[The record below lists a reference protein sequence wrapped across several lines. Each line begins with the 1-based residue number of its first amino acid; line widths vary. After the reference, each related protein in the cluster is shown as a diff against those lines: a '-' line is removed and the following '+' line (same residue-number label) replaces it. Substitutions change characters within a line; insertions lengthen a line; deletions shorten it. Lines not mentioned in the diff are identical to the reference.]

1 MYIITTGIAAP
12 KPGLDAKAQKKT
24 ILKHYLKGLLKGK
37 LLAQKLK
44 KSADKPLSQPSY
56 SHSNT
61 IYEIQL
67 QKTIVLRMQPRRP
80 ATLTQPFQ
88 CDLQPQ
94 IFKKRIELR
103 TQAQPLVAEHRGGT
117 HRVRNDRSR
126 IHRTHEVPFIAGCNH
141 FTRKNARFRAPAS
154 SPKQSPGKIHAAITI
169 RFAASRSKHES
180 LYTHGNTRWQQ
191 SCSHS
196 NATFNHR
203 FSRNA

>member
-1 MYIITTGIAAP
+1 LYIITTGIAAP

-126 IHRTHEVPFIAGCNH
+126 IHRTHRYLSLGHNRSLQNTEEEPIASGMV
-141 FTRKNARFRAPAS
+141 AAAPAAHTGTFHRRLQ
-154 SPKQSPGKIHAAITI
+154 P
-169 RFAASRSKHES
+169 
-180 LYTHGNTRWQQ
+180 LYTEKCKVSCSGFLPKTKPRQN
-191 SCSHS
+191 SCSHYQ
-196 NATFNHR
+196 
-203 FSRNA
+203 